1 MLPVIISVL
10 GIIIFNT
17 FNFLLQSMVAL
28 AEKFYSTGYTFGE
41 FLDRMF

>member
-17 FNFLLQSMVAL
+17 FNFLLQSMVDL
-28 AEKFYSTGYTFGE
+28 AEKFYSTGYTVGE
-41 FLDRMF
+41 FLDRIF